1 MKDGLAEVADLDA
14 RDPLAPFRDEF
25 RLRDGL
31 IYVDGNSLGALPKA
45 TAARLAATVTEEGD
59 TPPPPPVNRPP
70 ASSPRPDRS
79 GSWPPPPAP
88 CWGQGRGPTPPRHG

>member
-31 IYVDGNSLGALPKA
+31 IYVDGNS
-45 TAARLAATVTEEGD
+45 
-59 TPPPPPVNRPP
+59 PPNSKR
-70 ASSPRPDRS
+70 R
-79 GSWPPPPAP
+79 
-88 CWGQGRGPTPPRHG
+88 

>member
-45 TAARLAATVTEEGD
+45 TAARLAATVTEE
-59 TPPPPPVNRPP
+59 
-70 ASSPRPDRS
+70 
-79 GSWPPPPAP
+79 
-88 CWGQGRGPTPPRHG
+88 WG

>member
-31 IYVDGNSLGALPKA
+31 IYVDGNSLGCSVGPGPPTISPTSLR
-45 TAARLAATVTEEGD
+45 AAERAIETIGQRTV
-59 TPPPPPVNRPP
+59 V
-70 ASSPRPDRS
+70 S
-79 GSWPPPPAP
+79 G
-88 CWGQGRGPTPPRHG
+88 GQI